1 MTIKKV
7 FFYNIQ
13 QKFMN
18 SGERILHIYFELWK
32 INNEKFVSKEEEG
45 AVLCNSIVLLKK
57 VKIVQNKQMCVY
69 AIYIDFS

>member
-1 MTIKKV
+1 
-7 FFYNIQ
+7 
-13 QKFMN
+13 MN

-32 INNEKFVSKEEEG
+32 INNEKVVSKEEEG